1 MSKAAAREDKTSTQK
16 ELGERV
22 RAIRHLQGLTLAD
35 VAAKAGLPVSTIS
48 KLENG
53 KVVFTYDKLMRLK
66 GALDVDLSQLFV
78 GGPSTQAPAAPM
90 TGRRSIQRAG
100 EGVVIET
107 RSGSNV
113 HLAGDVLNK
122 HFQPMTGEVL
132 ARSLEEFG
140 PFNRHPGEEFIHV
153 LSGELE
159 LHTELYAPARLKV
172 GDSIFFDSDMGH
184 AYVSVGEEPCKIV
197 LVCWSPN

>member
-1 MSKAAAREDKTSTQK
+1 MSKAAERQEKTSTQK

-22 RAIRHLQGLTLAD
+22 RAIRHLKSMTLAD
-35 VAAKAGLPVSTIS
+35 VAAKAALPVSTIS

-66 GALDVDLSQLFV
+66 AALDVDLSQLFT
-78 GGPSTQAPAAPM
+78 GGPSTAPAPAPM
-90 TGRRSIQRAG
+90 VGRRSIQRAG
-100 EGVVIET
+100 EGVVIQT

-113 HLAGDVLNK
+113 HLATDVLNK
-122 HFQPMTGEVL
+122 HFQPMTGEIV

-153 LSGELE
+153 LSGVLE
-159 LHTELYAPARLKV
+159 LHTDLYSPARLGP

-184 AYVSVGEEPCKIV
+184 AYVSVGDEPCRIV
-197 LVCWSPN
+197 LVCWSPA